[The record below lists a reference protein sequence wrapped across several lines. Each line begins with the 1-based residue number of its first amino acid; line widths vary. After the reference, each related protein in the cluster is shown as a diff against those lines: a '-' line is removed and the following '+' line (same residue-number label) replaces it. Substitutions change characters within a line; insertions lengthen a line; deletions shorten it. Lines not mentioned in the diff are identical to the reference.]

1 MVLRVHQDKTYPGA
15 MVASLSVPLGQCTRR
30 CRRLTTSCGRA
41 TWWKAQAGCWRWAV
55 AEARNILR
63 YLIATQHA
71 EGNWSQNQ
79 WLGGKP
85 FWRGQQLDETAFP
98 VLLAAAL
105 AERGALDGVEV
116 RDMVRAP

>member
-1 MVLRVHQDKTYPGA
+1 
-15 MVASLSVPLGQCTRR
+15 MVASLSVPWGNARTMSAA
-30 CRRLTTSCGRA
+30 TTSCGPRPGGKRRRA
-41 TWWKAQAGCWRWAV
+41 VGVGAV

-85 FWRGQQLDETAFP
+85 FWRPTAGRDRLS